1 MEEQLLCRGIKLG
14 SDEEW
19 VEGYFV
25 KYRPNSGKDEFV
37 CGIVPSYASALNIV
51 EVDPTSLLR
60 FTGHTDKNN
69 VRIFEGDTVRWK
81 YKRAWGEPEHV
92 SKVVWDDFY
101 HSWKL
106 TVPGGLAKFRT
117 DAEYEVIKNCYF
129 IKERLK

>member
-1 MEEQLLCRGIKLG
+1 MQEQLLCRGRKLR

-19 VEGYFV
+19 EEGYFV
-25 KYRPNSGKDEFV
+25 KYQRNSMVEEFV
-37 CGIVPSYASALNIV
+37 CGIIPSYASALYII

-69 VRIFEGDTVRWK
+69 VRIFEGDTVKWK
-81 YKRAWGEPEHV
+81 YKRAWVESEHV

-101 HSWKL
+101 NSWKL

-117 DAEYEVIKNCYF
+117 DVEYEVVRNCYSE
-129 IKERLK
+129 KEE